1 MRLKRIAHPRRAV
14 IWHLVFWAF
23 WLVRSTMHTARHVV
37 NGIGMVLFHEDDA
50 GTPGW
55 LGRVALK
62 DVWRD
67 DREDDPKAHRFKV
80 QMGFETGHQAVI
92 YPGKCGVVLDLI
104 QDVPED
110 VDQL

>member
-1 MRLKRIAHPRRAV
+1 
-14 IWHLVFWAF
+14 
-23 WLVRSTMHTARHVV
+23 MHTARHVV

-104 QDVPED
+104 RDVPNTNTIPSRVRYRTWE
-110 VDQL
+110 QLEIDALIP